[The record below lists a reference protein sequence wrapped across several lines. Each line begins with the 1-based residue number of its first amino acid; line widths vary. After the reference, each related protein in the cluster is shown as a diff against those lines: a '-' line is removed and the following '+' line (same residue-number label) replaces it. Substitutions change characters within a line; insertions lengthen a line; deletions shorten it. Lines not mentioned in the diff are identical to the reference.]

1 MVKTKTLL
9 FILLGITYLCN
20 QTACKQHLSTKELL
34 IQHATSLLDS
44 TLQYYHIKETCL
56 FSENYPPEQ
65 NATATYLAEP
75 DTAHVHKAAYLWPT
89 SGMFSAINALL
100 KVTGDERYAT
110 LLDSLILPG
119 LQCYHDTVRK
129 PDAYQSY
136 LTSSGL
142 SDRYYDDN
150 IWLGIDFVESY
161 ELTKK
166 PAFLES
172 AEAIWHFL
180 ESGRDT
186 LLGDGIYWCEQKKFS
201 KNTCS
206 NAPAAVLALKLYR
219 ATKNELYLKAGKEL
233 YHWTKNTLQD
243 MADNLYFDNIRLA
256 DAHIGKTKY
265 AYNSGQMLQAGALLY
280 QLTGEPQYLEAIKK
294 LAQAC
299 GTYFFQHSTQEPS
312 HKVLKDGNIWF
323 TAILLRGF
331 EEMYRIDH
339 NPRYLHDFITTLDQL
354 WACNKNK
361 EGLFDDNRFAGS
373 DGNGDTHKWLLTQ
386 AALIEMYARLSAF
399 DIEKQ

>member
-1 MVKTKTLL
+1 MVKKKILL
-9 FILLGITYLCN
+9 FAMLGMICLCTSCN
-20 QTACKQHLSTKELL
+20 QHSSIRGQFM
-34 IQHATSLLDS
+34 QYATSLLDS
-44 TLQYYHIKETCL
+44 TFKYYKVEGSCL
-56 FSENYPPEQ
+56 FIENYPPDSMS
-65 NATATYLAEP
+65 AITYLANP
-75 DTAHVHKAAYLWPT
+75 DTAHPNKVAYLWPT
-89 SGMFSAINALL
+89 SGMFSAVNSLL
-100 KVTGDERYAT
+100 KATGDKRYAM

-119 LQCYHDTVRK
+119 LQCYYDTIRK
-129 PDAYQSY
+129 PNAYQSY
-136 LTSSGL
+136 LTDAGP
-142 SDRYYDDN
+142 SDRFYDDN

-161 ELTKK
+161 ELTKRIS
-166 PAFLES
+166 FLES
-172 AEAIWHFL
+172 AEAIWKFI

-186 LLGDGIYWCEQKKFS
+186 LLGDGIYWCEQKKMS

-206 NAPAAVLALKLYR
+206 NAPAAVLVLKLYH

-243 MADNLYFDNIRLA
+243 MTDNLYYDNIRLS
-256 DAHIGKTKY
+256 DSYIEKTKY

-299 GTYFFQHSTQEPS
+299 GTYFFQPSAQEPS

-331 EEMYRIDH
+331 EEMYHIDH
-339 NPRYLHDFITTLDQL
+339 DPRYLHDFITTLDQL

-361 EGLFDDNRFAGS
+361 EGLFDDNRFVGS
-373 DGNGDTHKWLLTQ
+373 NGNGDTYKWLLSQ